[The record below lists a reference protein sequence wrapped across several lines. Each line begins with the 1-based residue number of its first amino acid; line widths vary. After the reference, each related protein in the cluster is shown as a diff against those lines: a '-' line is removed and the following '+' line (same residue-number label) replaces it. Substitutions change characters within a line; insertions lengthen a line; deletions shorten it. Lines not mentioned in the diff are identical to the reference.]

1 MKRFSFVSFVALCA
15 AVMLS
20 SCATARYFS
29 DFKPEM
35 AEGKMAMLGPV
46 STQFYIDKNGK
57 ESFSDSL
64 SVFSEQMLADLTVQ
78 MGMPVEQI
86 FVLDSLQ
93 MEEVVGFVRFLQS
106 SSKKKMGEAPIPA
119 VLDDILEG
127 EGYRYGL
134 LLYADGMSRDHGD
147 YVKKT
152 VLGTFVSVVVAVA
165 TLGMIVP
172 YAVPTAYSSA
182 MYAAVLDS
190 ETNRVVF
197 YNYSGPRETHP
208 LKEGPVRSQLADL
221 YRDFLYRR

>member
-1 MKRFSFVSFVALCA
+1 
-15 AVMLS
+15 
-20 SCATARYFS
+20 
-29 DFKPEM
+29 
-35 AEGKMAMLGPV
+35 MAMLGPV

-134 LLYADGMSRDHGD
+134 LL
-147 YVKKT
+147 
-152 VLGTFVSVVVAVA
+152 
-165 TLGMIVP
+165 
-172 YAVPTAYSSA
+172 
-182 MYAAVLDS
+182 
-190 ETNRVVF
+190 
-197 YNYSGPRETHP
+197 
-208 LKEGPVRSQLADL
+208 
-221 YRDFLYRR
+221 

>member
-1 MKRFSFVSFVALCA
+1 
-15 AVMLS
+15 
-20 SCATARYFS
+20 
-29 DFKPEM
+29 
-35 AEGKMAMLGPV
+35 MAMLGPV